1 MPRRSMLAL
10 MLAALA
16 ATAVLAQQPQQ
27 PDEPPPVTFRVEVNY
42 IEVDAFV
49 TDEQGN
55 PIPNLTGGDFEVLE
69 DGKPQKVSAFSY
81 VNIPVERPERPLFGG
96 RLIPQDVQTNRD
108 IEGRIYLIVLDDQ
121 HTDPRRAPRVKEAM
135 RRFILESFG
144 VNDLAA
150 VVYTSGRANDS
161 QDFTNNPQ
169 LLIASIDK
177 FTGRKFRSATL
188 EQLDGITAGN
198 DGVLTAGPDSFE
210 QERAH
215 RARNVMAAIRQLAE
229 FMAGARGRRKTM
241 LLVGEG
247 VDYDIHQAMGQRGNT
262 ASVVLN
268 DTHEAVAAATRG
280 NVTIYAIDP
289 RGLFDGTE
297 DLIETGSVLDGVG
310 AGSMRDELRLSQ
322 DSLRAIAAETG
333 GFAALNQNDFDRTFQ
348 RIVEENSSY
357 YLLGFYSEN
366 ARREGRYRKLEVRV
380 KRPGA
385 RVRARSGYYEAR
397 GGRRPAANRLT
408 TTTNEALPSVAA
420 AMSSPLPVA
429 GFPIRVFAAP
439 FKGTAPNAEVALVI
453 ELDGRSLDFTEKN
466 GAFAEKVEVAYS
478 AVSVAGRRVPG
489 DRHTLSLNL
498 KPDTLQRVLGGGIR
512 VLAQQ
517 TLPPGRYQIRVAAG
531 NEAGRGGSVLQD
543 LEVPDFHRA
552 AFSMSGVAIT
562 SAAVSSVMTLAP
574 KNPLKDFLPGPPT
587 TVREFAVGDELAI
600 FAEFYEN
607 QGNAPPHLID
617 MKAELRADGGTVVRQ
632 VSDQRSSTELQGKG
646 GGYGLSARMPL
657 TDVAPGLYVLHVEG
671 VSRAAA
677 DAPASRDIVIRVK

>member
-1 MPRRSMLAL
+1 MPRRPLLAL
-10 MLAALA
+10 MLAAVA
-16 ATAVLAQQPQQ
+16 ATAAIAQQQQ

-55 PIPNLTGGDFEVLE
+55 AISNLTAGDFEVLE

-81 VNIPVERPERPLFGG
+81 VNIPVERPERPLFAG

-108 IEGRIYLIVLDDQ
+108 VEGRIYLIVLDDQ

-135 RRFILESFG
+135 RRFILENLG
-144 VNDLAA
+144 MNDLAA

-188 EQLDGITAGN
+188 EQLDGIRVGN
-198 DGVLTAGPDSFE
+198 DGVVTAGPDSFE

-229 FMAGARGRRKTM
+229 FMAGTRGRRKTM

-247 VDYDIHQAMGQRGNT
+247 VDYDVHQAMGQRGNT
-262 ASVVLN
+262 ASAVLN

-297 DLIETGSVLDGVG
+297 ELIETGTVLDGVG
-310 AGSMRDELRLSQ
+310 TGSMQNELRLSQ
-322 DSLRAIAAETG
+322 NSLRAIAAETG

-357 YLLGFYSEN
+357 YMLGFYSEN
-366 ARREGRYRKLEVRV
+366 ARREGRFRKVDVRV
-380 KRPGA
+380 RRPGA

-397 GGRRPAANRLT
+397 RGSRPATSRLA
-408 TTTNEALPSVAA
+408 TNSEALPSVAA
-420 AMSSPLPVA
+420 AMDSPLPIA

-453 ELDGRSLDFTEKN
+453 ELDGTSLNFTEKD

-478 AVSVAGRRVPG
+478 AVSVSGRRVPG

-498 KPDTLQRVLGGGIR
+498 KPDTLKRVLSGGIR

-531 NEAGRGGSVLQD
+531 NEAGKGGSVLHD

-587 TVREFAVGDELAI
+587 TVREFAAGDELAI
-600 FAEFYEN
+600 FAEFYE
-607 QGNAPPHLID
+607 GPGRAPPHLID
-617 MKAELRADGGTVVRQ
+617 MKAELRADGATVVRQ

-657 TDVAPGLYVLHVEG
+657 NGVAPGLYVLHVEG